1 MEKIEKIKI
10 EKGSHEKI
18 LKIIAD
24 VLQMNIYSY
33 NKIKKIRT
41 LIEDYKPSDKQI
53 NKECFD

>member
-1 MEKIEKIKI
+1 MRKVKIG
-10 EKGSHEKI
+10 KGSHDKI

-33 NKIKKIRT
+33 DKIKKIRT

-53 NKECFD
+53 TKECFD